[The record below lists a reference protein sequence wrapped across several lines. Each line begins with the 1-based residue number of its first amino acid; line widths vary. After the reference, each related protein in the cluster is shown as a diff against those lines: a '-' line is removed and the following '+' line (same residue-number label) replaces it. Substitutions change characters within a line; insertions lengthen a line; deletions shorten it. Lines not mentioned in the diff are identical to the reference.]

1 MNNSNFIQIFVKRDA
16 AHLGRLAVVGN
27 GQEAVLH
34 DATPTGRQILN
45 AAQCHPTVDF
55 VLLQLLS
62 DHALEEISPEEVA
75 QVDRAETI
83 FYAFQTDRLFYF
95 VLNDNKYPWGAAVT
109 EAILRMLANAPAHA
123 QIWMERRGEADVQVQ
138 PGHSINLAG
147 EGVERFYTK
156 LPTWELD
163 VQGVV
168 VSSLEPSIT
177 VRHALEL
184 AKIDPDL
191 PWTFVLKAD
200 GKKEPVELSTVID
213 LTKPGI
219 ERLRVMPKV
228 INNGEGPSQRR
239 QFSLLDQDVTF
250 LDSASHRWETVID
263 GERRWLLLHDYK
275 LPVGYQQ
282 SSTTLAI
289 EVPALYPAAELDM
302 FYCTPALSLQTG
314 AGIPQT
320 EYQQPI
326 FGEVF
331 QRWSRHRASQ
341 VWSPTGDSV
350 VTHLGLV
357 EESLQREVVQ

>member
-16 AHLGRLAVVGN
+16 AHLGQLTVVGN

-34 DATPTGRQILN
+34 DSTPTGRQILN
-45 AAQCHPTVDF
+45 ASQCHPTVNF
-55 VLLQLLS
+55 VLLQLLP
-62 DHALEEISPEEVA
+62 DHALEEISPEEVVH
-75 QVDRAETI
+75 VDRAETI

-95 VLNDNKYPWGAAVT
+95 VLNDNKYPWGAVVS
-109 EAILRMLANAPAHA
+109 ESILRMLANAPAHA
-123 QIWMERRGEADVQVQ
+123 QIWMERRGEADVLVL
-138 PGHSINLAG
+138 PGHSIGLEG

-156 LPTWELD
+156 VPTWELD

-168 VSSLEPSIT
+168 VSSPEPSIT

-200 GKKEPVELSTVID
+200 GKKEPVELNTVID
-213 LTKPGI
+213 LTKPGV

-228 INNGEGPSQRR
+228 INNGEGPCQRR
-239 QFSLLDQDVTF
+239 QFSLLKQDVTF
-250 LDSASHRWETVID
+250 LDSTLYRWETVID
-263 GERRWLLLHDYK
+263 GERRWLLVHDYK
-275 LPVGYQQ
+275 LPGGYQQ
-282 SSTTLAI
+282 PSTTLAI
-289 EVPALYPAAELDM
+289 EVPALYPVAELDM
-302 FYCTPALSLQTG
+302 FYCAPALSLQTG
-314 AGIPQT
+314 VGIPQT

-331 QRWSRHRASQ
+331 QRWSRHRESQ
-341 VWSPTGDSV
+341 VWSPTGDSM

-357 EESLQREVVQ
+357 EESLQREVGQ